1 MRVDKCYCR
10 ECEAGPATPT
20 PSRRNGIYPDG
31 PARLRLAVLTTGQ
44 TIASGTP
51 EFIAAVGRWL

>member
-1 MRVDKCYCR
+1 MRADKCHCR
-10 ECEAGPATPT
+10 ECEVKPLP

-31 PARLRLAVLTTGQ
+31 PTRLRLTVLTTGQ
-44 TIASGTP
+44 TIASGSP